1 MLDLAPE
8 IADLREELNTAFNR
22 VLDSGRFILGAEV
35 EAFEHEVAEY
45 LGVKHAI
52 GVNSGTDAL
61 VISLRALGI
70 GPGDEVITTPFTF
83 FATASSIMLVG
94 AKPVFVDIEYD
105 SFNIDPELIEP
116 AITSRTKAIMPVH
129 LYGRPANMTR
139 IMEIA
144 RQHKL
149 VVVEDAAQ
157 SFGARW
163 YGPGVTEQTDAPY
176 TGGIGDMGAFSFYPT
191 KNLGAYG
198 DAGMVTTN
206 DDELALSAR
215 KLRTHGSIEPYQHEM
230 LGYNSRMD
238 EIQAAILR
246 VKLPHVNDWNNRR
259 RQMAAAYNL
268 RLNELE
274 ALKVPER
281 VPGHV
286 YHQYTVRYAGDR
298 AQLMRALRANGMS
311 TTVYYPK
318 LCTVV
323 MNLPASSP
331 LTVSES
337 AAQSVFS
344 LPLVAPGQASR
355 LGDIIAEQVAAVP
368 AKI

>member
-1 MLDLAPE
+1 MLHLGPE
-8 IADLREELNTAFNR
+8 IAELRDELISAFNR

-61 VISLRALGI
+61 IIGLRALGI

-116 AITSRTKAIMPVH
+116 AITPRTKAIMPVH

-144 RQHKL
+144 RRHNL
-149 VVVEDAAQ
+149 FVVEDAAQ

-163 YGPGVTEQTDAPY
+163 YAPGVTEASEAPY
-176 TGGIGDMGAFSFYPT
+176 TGSIGDLGAFSFYPR

-206 DDELALSAR
+206 DDELGVLAR
-215 KLRTHGSIEPYQHEM
+215 KMRTHGSIEPYQHEM

-238 EIQAAILR
+238 EVQAGILR
-246 VKLPHVNDWNNRR
+246 VKLPHVARWNEQRR
-259 RQMAAAYNL
+259 HMAVAYREEMTDCPL
-268 RLNELE
+268 IELPE
-274 ALKVPER
+274 AVQ
-281 VPGHV
+281 GHV
-286 YHQYTVRYAGDR
+286 FHQFTIRVKSQRDSFLHSLHTAGI
-298 AQLMRALRANGMS
+298 QAN
-311 TTVYYPK
+311 VYYPK
-318 LCTVV
+318 LPHDPPILQPDAGSDLRVALLTTREAV
-323 MNLPASSP
+323 SQP
-331 LTVSES
+331 L
-337 AAQSVFS
+337 
-344 LPLVAPGQASR
+344 L
-355 LGDIIAEQVAAVP
+355 LGRDEQ
-368 AKI
+368 

>member
-1 MLDLAPE
+1 MLDLGPE
-8 IADLREELNTAFNR
+8 IAELRDELNAAFNR

-61 VISLRALGI
+61 IISLRALGV
-70 GPGDEVITTPFTF
+70 GPGHEVITTPFTF

-116 AITSRTKAIMPVH
+116 AITPRTKAIMPVH

-149 VVVEDAAQ
+149 YVIEDAAQ

-163 YGPGVTEQTDAPY
+163 YAPGVTEASEAPY
-176 TGGIGDMGAFSFYPT
+176 TGSIGDMGAFSFYPT

-206 DDELALSAR
+206 DDELALLAR

-238 EIQAAILR
+238 ELQAAILR
-246 VKLPHVNDWNNRR
+246 VKLPHVARWNEQRR
-259 RQMAAAYNL
+259 GLAESYRAALGHTGTAV
-268 RLNELE
+268 
-274 ALKVPER
+274 APTDT
-281 VPGHV
+281 PGHI
-286 YHQYTVRYAGDR
+286 YHQFTLRVLGPRDAVREHFDR
-298 AQLMRALRANGMS
+298 YGI
-311 TTVYYPK
+311 TTNIYYPQ
-318 LCTVV
+318 LAPALL
-323 MNLPASSP
+323 NLAESTDVSQAELASD
-331 LTVSES
+331 
-337 AAQSVFS
+337 SVLS
-344 LPLVAPGQASR
+344 LPLHPAMGAGQ
-355 LGDIIAEQVAAVP
+355 LKPILQVLTEL
-368 AKI
+368 

>member
-1 MLDLAPE
+1 MLDLGPE
-8 IADLREELNTAFNR
+8 IAELREELNAAFNR

-116 AITSRTKAIMPVH
+116 AITERTKAIMPVH

-149 VVVEDAAQ
+149 FVVEDAAQ

-163 YGPGVTEQTDAPY
+163 YAPGVTEEGEAPY
-176 TGGIGDMGAFSFYPT
+176 TGSIGDMGAFSFYPT

-206 DDELALSAR
+206 DDELALLAR

-246 VKLPHVNDWNNRR
+246 VKLPHVEMWNQKRR
-259 RQMAAAYNL
+259 YVAQCYIQAMTHVTTWELPEFTDGHVFHQFTVRISDDRDSIRAKLAGSGVTTSVYYPDSVPESIAASPI
-268 RLNELE
+268 NELE
-274 ALKVPER
+274 GTIAKAATRTAL
-281 VPGHV
+281 
-286 YHQYTVRYAGDR
+286 
-298 AQLMRALRANGMS
+298 
-311 TTVYYPK
+311 
-318 LCTVV
+318 
-323 MNLPASSP
+323 
-331 LTVSES
+331 
-337 AAQSVFS
+337 S
-344 LPLVAPGQASR
+344 LP
-355 LGDIIAEQVAAVP
+355 IAIESPTLILQVINAVKLYAFP
-368 AKI
+368 Q

>member
-1 MLDLAPE
+1 MLHLGPE
-8 IADLREELNTAFNR
+8 IAELRDELISAFNR

-61 VISLRALGI
+61 IISLRALGI

-116 AITSRTKAIMPVH
+116 AIAPRTKAIMPVH
-129 LYGRPANMTR
+129 LYGRPANLTR

-144 RQHKL
+144 RRHNL
-149 VVVEDAAQ
+149 FVVEDAAQ

-163 YGPGVTEQTDAPY
+163 YAPGVTEASEAPY
-176 TGGIGDMGAFSFYPT
+176 TGSIGDMGAFSFYPT

-206 DDELALSAR
+206 DDELALLAR

-238 EIQAAILR
+238 ELQAAILR
-246 VKLPHVNDWNNRR
+246 VKLPRVEGWNNRR
-259 RQMAAAYNL
+259 REVAAAFRNSL
-268 RLNELE
+268 RASKHL
-274 ALKVPER
+274 AAPSDAQ
-281 VPGHV
+281 GHV
-286 YHQYTVRYAGDR
+286 YHQFTIRVDRDR
-298 AQLMRALRANGMS
+298 AEFHQRALQRGISA
-311 TTVYYPK
+311 VIYYPR
-318 LCTVV
+318 L
-323 MNLPASSP
+323 ASDLIGANSDH
-331 LTVSES
+331 LFVSQLATAES
-337 AAQSVFS
+337 IS
-344 LPLVAPGQASR
+344 LPIHAS
-355 LGDIIAEQVAAVP
+355 LSGEDEATISTFLSSVTTG
-368 AKI
+368 